1 MKPFKKIT
9 MLFFISFIL
18 NSTWIHSQTT
28 FYSENRDITY
38 EKLGEFAK
46 LLEAYNLQ
54 KKEVITLE
62 MRIDALKMI
71 EASDQL
77 IIHQL
82 EVVTIPILEGNIRS
96 LAKKDSLNNVNNKLE
111 IGSLEGQVKKQK
123 SQKIW
128 WGLSG
133 FIGGL
138 ITAALMIILI

>member
-1 MKPFKKIT
+1 
-9 MLFFISFIL
+9 
-18 NSTWIHSQTT
+18 
-28 FYSENRDITY
+28 
-38 EKLGEFAK
+38 
-46 LLEAYNLQ
+46 
-54 KKEVITLE
+54 